1 MNIYLEAGSGFNGG
15 HDVYGREIVGSAE
28 TSPTIRACCEELN
41 RHTEVSDKSIRVIP
55 LTETAPAG
63 ISAGDLLISVHFNF
77 YRDSAGVGLRGYYR
91 STHLSNSERCKALA
105 ITVTKA
111 LHDHVDMYY
120 HGVFNEKSQQHPEL
134 ASMSKSKAVSCIVEL
149 GFDEAFKEKAGD
161 LQLHQ
166 NIGSGIARGI
176 LRHLSALH

>member
-1 MNIYLEAGSGFNGG
+1 MNIYLEAGSGFNSG
-15 HDVYGREIVGSAE
+15 HDVCGREIVGSAE
-28 TSPTIRACCEELN
+28 TSPTIQACCDELN
-41 RHTEVSDKSIRVIP
+41 QHTEVAGKSIRAVS
-55 LTETAPAG
+55 LAETVP
-63 ISAGDLLISVHFNF
+63 SEVNDSDLLISVHFNF

-120 HGVFNEKSQQHPEL
+120 HGVFNEKSQQHPGL
-134 ASMSKSKAVSCIVEL
+134 AAMSKSKAVSCIVEV
-149 GFDEAFKEKAGD
+149 GFDESFKQKAGD
-161 LQLHQ
+161 LQVHH

-176 LRHLSALH
+176 LRHLSSFH